1 MFKTK
6 GWGESNAFW
15 TMLKKTLPLPI
26 AQGRIKNLDWGEHFP
41 NCAPSLHFGTTRTQR
56 IWFIM
61 VYFSFAAFLKEIKR
75 SYDKV
80 SPPTS
85 SVGRICHLVKW
96 CRGVVLGQSN
106 PHPFSYCFHFSCTTS
121 RYFLRASFTQF
132 LPRVRMLQ
140 ILEESR
146 PLTKLT
152 VGTKFLSGPLLL
164 YCHIWNFVPNGLTF
178 AF

>member
-15 TMLKKTLPLPI
+15 TMLKKTVPLPI

-132 LPRVRMLQ
+132 LTRARTLQ

-146 PLTKLT
+146 QLTKLT
-152 VGTKFLSGPLLL
+152 VGTKYVFGPLLS
-164 YCHIWNFVPNGLTF
+164 
-178 AF
+178 